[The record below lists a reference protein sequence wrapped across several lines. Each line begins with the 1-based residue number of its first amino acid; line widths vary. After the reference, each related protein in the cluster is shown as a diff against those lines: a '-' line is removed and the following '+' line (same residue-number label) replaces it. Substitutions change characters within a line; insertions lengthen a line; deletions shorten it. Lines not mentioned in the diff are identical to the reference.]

1 MEVTV
6 EVMWFYPMEEVECKG
21 GAGMSKSITAQ
32 STSVVPTDTEA
43 TLVAKL
49 SAALKRVVEWLKPHF
64 RRPETQRN
72 VEDFLR
78 ALLARVEHKNSW
90 GLSEEAGRPTPY
102 AFQYL
107 LGRARWEPDE
117 VRDSMQAD
125 VLREL
130 GPKGDL
136 ILDETGFLK
145 KGDMSAGVAYQY
157 TGTAGGIANCQIGV
171 FLVYATPQGH
181 TLLDRELYLPEEW
194 TDDRERCR
202 RAGIADEVEFATKPQ
217 LAQRML
223 ERAFEAGYT
232 PCWVLGDEVY
242 GRDGK
247 LRAWLEQRHQCYV
260 LTVASN
266 TPVERGL
273 RKTTPA
279 QVLLEEVH
287 PEDFQRLSAGDG
299 AKGPRESDWARV
311 RLNPDVES
319 LSRWLLVRR
328 DADKPLETL
337 TMSNYDFFL
346 VHAPANTSLAAM
358 VEAAGGR
365 WPVESCFES
374 AKQEVGLDEY
384 EVRSW
389 TGWYRHMTLCLVA
402 HSFLTT
408 ARLELNAMRI
418 QEPTSSGSGQS
429 ATATADTREHP
440 PAPSHQIA
448 ARAGPVHETAGRE
461 HDSPGS
467 LLPKVLGPPCKKSS
481 MHLFLHR
488 RGLRSP
494 ASASNSSSSAS
505 RR

>member
-1 MEVTV
+1 
-6 EVMWFYPMEEVECKG
+6 
-21 GAGMSKSITAQ
+21 MSKSITVE
-32 STSVVPTDTEA
+32 STSVVPADTEA

-49 SAALKRVVEWLKPHF
+49 SEELKRVLGWLNQHF
-64 RRPETQRN
+64 RRPETRRN

-117 VRDSMQAD
+117 VRDSLQAD
-125 VLREL
+125 VLRKL

-145 KGDMSAGVAYQY
+145 KGEMSAGVAHQY

-194 TDDRERCR
+194 TSDRERCR

-223 ERAFEAGYT
+223 QRAFEGGYT
-232 PCWVLGDEVY
+232 PRWVLGDEVY

-247 LRAWLEQRHQCYV
+247 LRAFLEQRRQRYV

-279 QVLLEEVH
+279 QILLEEMH

-328 DADKPLETL
+328 DVDKPLETL

-346 VHAPANTSLAAM
+346 VHAPANTSLEAM

-389 TGWYRHMTLCLVA
+389 MGWYRHMTLCLVA

-418 QEPTSSGSGQS
+418 QEPASSSRGHA
-429 ATATADTREHP
+429 ATATADTRAQS
-440 PAPSHQIA
+440 PAPPRRTL
-448 ARAGPVHETAGRE
+448 ARAGPEHETAGRE
-461 HDSPGS
+461 HASAES
-467 LLPKVLGPPCKKSS
+467 LLPKVLGPPCKKRS
-481 MHLFLHR
+481 MLLFLHR
-488 RGLRSP
+488 RGLRSS
-494 ASASNSSSSAS
+494 ASASNSSSSVS